1 MSQGGRAEGMARL
14 RRVIAQI
21 EAEAGP
27 AGERLAQRFSLAP
40 SFDSAL
46 GGGLADDALHE
57 IAPAQPA
64 DGAAAMGFALAL
76 AARFL
81 SQRPASALVISEGF
95 AAEESGALYGPGLV
109 AHGLSLSRLVFV
121 RAPDAALAF
130 WAIEEA
136 LKSGAPGVV
145 VGEIWSLK
153 GYSLVAS
160 RRLLLAARKGKVP
173 ALLIL
178 ASAYGQAERLSSAAE
193 TRFEIAA
200 APSATIPAAA
210 GPDLPGPFACGARLV
225 KSRLARAGPFV
236 DADSPSKDGRSSER
250 PMDSPSKDGR
260 SSERPMDSPSKD
272 GRSSERPIDGV
283 RDQRS
288 RLQAHDPGR
297 VIRLEW
303 RSQDMTFEDMTFQD
317 LACKDMAVD
326 DQAISLPLAAASGDR
341 SRAAAR
347 RY

>member
-1 MSQGGRAEGMARL
+1 MSPSGRAEGMARL
-14 RRVIAQI
+14 RRAIAEI
-21 EAEAGP
+21 EAEAGRPSERP
-27 AGERLAQRFSLAP
+27 ARRLPFARA
-40 SFDSAL
+40 FDSAL

-57 IAPAQPA
+57 IAPARPQ

-81 SQRPASALVISEGF
+81 SKRPASALVIGEGF

-109 AHGLSLSRLVFV
+109 AHGLTLSRLVFV
-121 RAPDAALAF
+121 RAPDAALAL
-130 WAIEEA
+130 WAMEEA
-136 LKSGAPGVV
+136 LKCGAPAVV

-153 GYSLVAS
+153 GYSLAAS

-200 APSATIPAAA
+200 APSAAIPAAA
-210 GPDLPGPFACGARLV
+210 GLDLPGPFACGARLI
-225 KSRLARAGPFV
+225 KARLARAGPFV
-236 DADSPSKDGRSSER
+236 DAVDSPSKDGRPSER
-250 PMDSPSKDGR
+250 PMD
-260 SSERPMDSPSKD
+260 
-272 GRSSERPIDGV
+272 GV
-283 RDQRS
+283 HDQRS
-288 RLQAHDPGR
+288 RLQTHDPGR

-303 RSQDMTFEDMTFQD
+303 RSQDMTFKDMTFR
-317 LACKDMAVD
+317 DMGVD

-347 RY
+347 RR

>member
-1 MSQGGRAEGMARL
+1 MARL

-27 AGERLAQRFSLAP
+27 AGERPAQRLSLA

-46 GGGLADDALHE
+46 SGGLADDALHE
-57 IAPAQPA
+57 ILPAQPA

-81 SQRPASALVISEGF
+81 SQRPASGLVISEGF
-95 AAEESGALYGPGLV
+95 AADESGALYGPGLV
-109 AHGLSLSRLVFV
+109 AHGLPLSRLVFV

-136 LKSGAPGVV
+136 LKCGAPAVV

-153 GYSLVAS
+153 GYSLAAS
-160 RRLLLAARKGKVP
+160 RRLLLAARKGRTP

-210 GPDLPGPFACGARLV
+210 GLDLPGPFACGARLI
-225 KSRLARAGPFV
+225 KARLARAGPEALSQPF
-236 DADSPSKDGRSSER
+236 DA
-250 PMDSPSKDGR
+250 
-260 SSERPMDSPSKD
+260 
-272 GRSSERPIDGV
+272 
-283 RDQRS
+283 
-288 RLQAHDPGR
+288 GR
-297 VIRLEW
+297 VIRLDW
-303 RSQDMTFEDMTFQD
+303 RSQDMTFEDMTF
-317 LACKDMAVD
+317 KDMAVD

>member
-1 MSQGGRAEGMARL
+1 MSPGGRAEGVARL
-14 RRVIAQI
+14 RRVIAKI
-21 EAEAGP
+21 ELEAGRP
-27 AGERLAQRFSLAP
+27 SDRLARRLPFARA
-40 SFDSAL
+40 FDSAL
-46 GGGLADDALHE
+46 SGGLADDALHE
-57 IAPAQPA
+57 IAPARPA

-81 SQRPASALVISEGF
+81 SQRPWPALALVIGEGF

-109 AHGLSLSRLVFV
+109 AHGVALSRLVFV

-136 LKSGAPGVV
+136 LKCGAPAVV

-153 GYSLVAS
+153 GYSLAAS
-160 RRLLLAARKGKVP
+160 RRLVLAARKGKVP

-200 APSATIPAAA
+200 APSATIPATA

-225 KSRLARAGPFV
+225 KARFARAGPEAPSQPF
-236 DADSPSKDGRSSER
+236 DAR
-250 PMDSPSKDGR
+250 
-260 SSERPMDSPSKD
+260 
-272 GRSSERPIDGV
+272 
-283 RDQRS
+283 
-288 RLQAHDPGR
+288 R

-303 RSQDMTFEDMTFQD
+303 RSQDMIFKDMTF
-317 LACKDMAVD
+317 KDMAVD
-326 DQAISLPLAAASGDR
+326 DQAISFPLAAASGDR
-341 SRAAAR
+341 SRAAAW

>member
-14 RRVIAQI
+14 RRVIAEI

-27 AGERLAQRFSLAP
+27 AGERRAQRLPLAR
-40 SFDSAL
+40 SFDPAL
-46 GGGLADDALHE
+46 SGGLADDALHE
-57 IAPAQPA
+57 IAPAQA
-64 DGAAAMGFALAL
+64 SDGAAAMGFALGL

-81 SQRPASALVISEGF
+81 GQRSASALVISEGF

-109 AHGLSLSRLVFV
+109 AHGLALSRLVFV

-136 LKSGAPGVV
+136 LKCGAPAVV

-153 GYSLVAS
+153 NYSLAAS
-160 RRLLLAARKGKVP
+160 RRLLLAARKGKTP

-210 GPDLPGPFACGARLV
+210 GLDLPGPFACGARLI
-225 KSRLARAGPFV
+225 KSRLARAGPEEPVQTF
-236 DADSPSKDGRSSER
+236 
-250 PMDSPSKDGR
+250 
-260 SSERPMDSPSKD
+260 
-272 GRSSERPIDGV
+272 
-283 RDQRS
+283 
-288 RLQAHDPGR
+288 DPRR

-303 RSQDMTFEDMTFQD
+303 RSQDMTFKDTTFGG
-317 LACKDMAVD
+317 MGVD

-341 SRAAAR
+341 PRAAAR
-347 RY
+347 QR

>member
-1 MSQGGRAEGMARL
+1 MSPSGRAEGMARL

-27 AGERLAQRFSLAP
+27 AGERLAQRLSLARA
-40 SFDSAL
+40 FDAAL
-46 GGGLADDALHE
+46 SGGLADDALHE
-57 IAPAQPA
+57 IAPAAPA

-76 AARFL
+76 AARFV
-81 SQRPASALVISEGF
+81 SRGSASALVISEGF

-109 AHGLSLSRLVFV
+109 AHGLPLSRLVFV

-136 LKSGAPGVV
+136 LKCGAPGVV

-153 GYSLVAS
+153 GYSLAAS
-160 RRLLLAARKGKVP
+160 RRLLLAARKGKTP

-225 KSRLARAGPFV
+225 KSRPARAGPE
-236 DADSPSKDGRSSER
+236 APS
-250 PMDSPSKDGR
+250 
-260 SSERPMDSPSKD
+260 
-272 GRSSERPIDGV
+272 
-283 RDQRS
+283 
-288 RLQAHDPGR
+288 QALDPGR

-317 LACKDMAVD
+317 LACKDMGVD

-347 RY
+347 RR

>member
-1 MSQGGRAEGMARL
+1 MSPGGKAEGMARL
-14 RRVIAQI
+14 RRAIAEI
-21 EAEAGP
+21 EAEAGRPSERP
-27 AGERLAQRFSLAP
+27 ARRLPFARA
-40 SFDSAL
+40 FDAAL

-57 IAPAQPA
+57 IAPARPA
-64 DGAAAMGFALAL
+64 DGAAAIGFALAL

-81 SQRPASALVISEGF
+81 SQRPASALVVGEGF
-95 AAEESGALYGPGLV
+95 AADESGALYGPGLA
-109 AHGLSLSRLVFV
+109 AHGLALSRLVFV

-136 LKSGAPGVV
+136 LKCGAPAVV

-153 GYSLVAS
+153 GYSLAAS

-200 APSATIPAAA
+200 ASSATIPAAA
-210 GPDLPGPFACGARLV
+210 GLDLPGPFACGARLI
-225 KSRLARAGPFV
+225 KARLPRAGPFV
-236 DADSPSKDGRSSER
+236 DAVDSPSKDGRSF
-250 PMDSPSKDGR
+250 
-260 SSERPMDSPSKD
+260 
-272 GRSSERPIDGV
+272 ERPIARPEGRASFDALWDGV

-288 RLQAHDPGR
+288 RPQAFDPGR
-297 VIRLEW
+297 VIHLEW
-303 RSQDMTFEDMTFQD
+303 RSQDMTFKDMTFG
-317 LACKDMAVD
+317 DMGVD

-347 RY
+347 RR

>member
-1 MSQGGRAEGMARL
+1 MARL
-14 RRVIAQI
+14 RRVIAEI

-27 AGERLAQRFSLAP
+27 AGERPARRLSFP
-40 SFDSAL
+40 SAFDSAL
-46 GGGLADDALHE
+46 SGRLADDALHE
-57 IAPAQPA
+57 IAPAEPQ

-81 SQRPASALVISEGF
+81 SRRPASALVIGEGF

-109 AHGLSLSRLVFV
+109 AHGLALSRLVFV

-130 WAIEEA
+130 WAMEEA
-136 LKSGAPGVV
+136 LKCGAPAVV
-145 VGEIWSLK
+145 VGEIWSFK
-153 GYSLVAS
+153 GYSLAAS

-200 APSATIPAAA
+200 APSAKTQAAA

-225 KSRLARAGPFV
+225 KARLARAGPEPFQPF
-236 DADSPSKDGRSSER
+236 DA
-250 PMDSPSKDGR
+250 
-260 SSERPMDSPSKD
+260 
-272 GRSSERPIDGV
+272 
-283 RDQRS
+283 
-288 RLQAHDPGR
+288 GR

-303 RSQDMTFEDMTFQD
+303 RSQDMTFKDMTFQD
-317 LACKDMAVD
+317 LAFKDLAVD

-341 SRAAAR
+341 PRAAAR
-347 RY
+347 RR

>member
-1 MSQGGRAEGMARL
+1 MSQSGRAEGMARL
-14 RRVIAQI
+14 RRVIAEI

-27 AGERLAQRFSLAP
+27 AGERLAQRLSLAP

-46 GGGLADDALHE
+46 SGGLADDALHE

-109 AHGLSLSRLVFV
+109 AHGLALSRLVFV

-153 GYSLVAS
+153 GYSLAAS
-160 RRLLLAARKGKVP
+160 RRLLLAARKGKTP
-173 ALLIL
+173 ALLVL

-225 KSRLARAGPFV
+225 KSRLARAGPE
-236 DADSPSKDGRSSER
+236 APS
-250 PMDSPSKDGR
+250 
-260 SSERPMDSPSKD
+260 
-272 GRSSERPIDGV
+272 
-283 RDQRS
+283 
-288 RLQAHDPGR
+288 QALDPGR

-303 RSQDMTFEDMTFQD
+303 RSQDMTFEDMTF
-317 LACKDMAVD
+317 KDMAVD